1 MIIKNSIATSTALVA
16 SFAVP
21 AGALSLAVAGGSLFG
36 LFGGAAFTSALCALG
51 WLVGMPTLVGG
62 LLGLLLLQ
70 VMTFLVVFLLMQ
82 LTLAWMPV

>member
-1 MIIKNSIATSTALVA
+1 MIIKNTIATSTALLA

-21 AGALSLAVAGGSLFG
+21 AGVLSLAISGGALFG

-70 VMTFLVVFLLMQ
+70 VFAFLVVFILMQ
-82 LTLAWMPV
+82 LSLAWLPV

>member
-1 MIIKNSIATSTALVA
+1 MIIKNTIATSTALLA

-21 AGALSLAVAGGSLFG
+21 AGALSLAMAGGALFG

-70 VMTFLVVFLLMQ
+70 VFAFLVVFILMQ
-82 LTLAWMPV
+82 LSLAWLPV

>member
-1 MIIKNSIATSTALVA
+1 MIIKNTIATSTALLA

-21 AGALSLAVAGGSLFG
+21 AGALTLAVSGGALFG

-51 WLVGMPTLVGG
+51 WLVGIPTLFGG

-70 VMTFLVVFLLMQ
+70 VLAFLMVFILMQ
-82 LTLAWMPV
+82 LSLVWMPI